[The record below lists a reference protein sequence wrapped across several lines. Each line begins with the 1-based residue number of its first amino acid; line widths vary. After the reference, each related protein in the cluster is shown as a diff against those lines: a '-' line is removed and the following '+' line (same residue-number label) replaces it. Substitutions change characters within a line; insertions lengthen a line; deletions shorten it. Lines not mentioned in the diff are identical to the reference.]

1 MLDLQ
6 CGGGEMLARL
16 PRLPPFLVAIEAY
29 APNVAVARRRLGTR
43 GGYVVAT
50 DDERLPF
57 TNETFDLVTSR
68 HPVATWWGE
77 IAHVLRLGGTYLSQQ
92 VGPHSVREL
101 SEYMLGPLP
110 PGSKR
115 DPQLARVAAQ
125 TEGLLVKDL
134 REERLRT
141 IFNDIG
147 AVVYF
152 LRLVVWIVPR
162 FTVDRYEDKLRALHD
177 QIRRSG
183 PFEAYASRFLIE
195 AQKPG

>member
-1 MLDLQ
+1 M
-6 CGGGEMLARL
+6 GNRSL
-16 PRLPPFLVAIEAY
+16 PWEE
-29 APNVAVARRRLGTR
+29 RRPLSVQTGR
-43 GGYVVAT
+43 YVIAT

-57 TNETFDLVTSR
+57 TNETFDQVTSR

-77 IAHVLRLGGTYLSQQ
+77 IARVLRPGGTYLSQQ

-125 TEGLLVKDL
+125 TEGLVVKDL

-141 IFNDIG
+141 VFNDIG
-147 AVVYF
+147 AVICF
-152 LRLVVWIVPR
+152 LRLVVWIVPG

-177 QIRRSG
+177 QIQRSG